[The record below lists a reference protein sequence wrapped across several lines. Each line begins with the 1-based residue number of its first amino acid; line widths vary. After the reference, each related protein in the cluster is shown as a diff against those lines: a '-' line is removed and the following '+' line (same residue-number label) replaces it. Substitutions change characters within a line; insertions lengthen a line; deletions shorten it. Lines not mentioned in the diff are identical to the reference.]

1 MKLKERKN
9 CSDGDQDRGCQMS
22 ADGGGAQGHF
32 GDGNVLEHDGGA
44 GSLCLWTLNSVLKI
58 YTPDHMLLS
67 IT

>member
-9 CSDGDQDRGCQMS
+9 CSDGDQDRGCQML

-44 GSLCLWTLNSVLKI
+44 GSLCL
-58 YTPDHMLLS
+58 
-67 IT
+67 